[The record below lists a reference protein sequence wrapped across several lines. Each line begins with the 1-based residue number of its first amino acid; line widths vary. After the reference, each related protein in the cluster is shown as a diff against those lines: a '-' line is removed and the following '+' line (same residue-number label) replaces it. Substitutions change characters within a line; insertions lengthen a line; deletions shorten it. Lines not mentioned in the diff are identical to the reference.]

1 MSETQVDEQTDGA
14 EEEGAAGEDAAGT
27 LDPEQQARRAYA
39 LAQVRQYPD
48 TALRMRAREVEH
60 FDDALAS
67 LAERMM
73 TVMTDARGV
82 GLAAPQVGVL
92 QRIFVYQADSDSE
105 PTVLVNPTIV
115 QASDEKE
122 LDEEGCLSLGR
133 ASVNVDVERSIE
145 IRLEATTPAGE
156 PIEVEATEL
165 EARVLQ
171 HELDHL
177 DGVLIIDHASPE
189 QRRAAMAELRP
200 KPGARG

>member
-14 EEEGAAGEDAAGT
+14 EEEGAADEDAAGT

-82 GLAAPQVGVL
+82 GLAAPQVGVP
-92 QRIFVYQADSDSE
+92 
-105 PTVLVNPTIV
+105 PT
-115 QASDEKE
+115 D
-122 LDEEGCLSLGR
+122 
-133 ASVNVDVERSIE
+133 
-145 IRLEATTPAGE
+145 IRLPGRLRLGANRSRQPHHRAG
-156 PIEVEATEL
+156 L
-165 EARVLQ
+165 
-171 HELDHL
+171 
-177 DGVLIIDHASPE
+177 
-189 QRRAAMAELRP
+189 RRE
-200 KPGARG
+200 GA

>member
-1 MSETQVDEQTDGA
+1 MIETTVDEQTD
-14 EEEGAAGEDAAGT
+14 AALEEDASDENASAA

-60 FDDALAS
+60 FDDALAA
-67 LAERMM
+67 LAERMK
-73 TVMTDARGV
+73 TVMGDARGV

-92 QRIFVYQADSDSE
+92 QRVFVYQADSETE
-105 PTVLVNPTIV
+105 PTALVNPRVV
-115 QASDEKE
+115 QASDENE
-122 LDEEGCLSLGR
+122 LGEEGCLSLGR

-145 IRLEATTPAGE
+145 IKIEAKTPSGE
-156 PIEVEATEL
+156 PIVVEAAEL

-200 KPGARG
+200 KPGVRG